1 MDLFDEFIKEA
12 STGRVDCGMYFN
24 ILFNS
29 KIEDNYIGSDSDL
42 LVPTLIVKDKISFL
56 TLLNKYLDIA
66 TIFYSNKKI
75 DVTNERKMLLATLFS
90 NMTSNDFNNPDI
102 YIKRRINFMLDN
114 TLKKELSFYSKHL
127 ESDVIVKIDKNYPY
141 DETPYSFNI
150 SLKRNEFVCNMP
162 SIRFGIDNGVCY
174 IYAIQNKRQEKN
186 DYIKKINRKLYVINS
201 GVQEEEYE
209 ENVTD
214 VTMSFVLSLSVMF
227 GVLNRENINNFV
239 VVPLLIE
246 RWNAKKI
253 MFDIKEQF
261 NLFKGNHSTLK
272 EDLEKQEDIQKNL
285 TEKFIRTFRRIEY
298 HFSNINIVSYPFE
311 IDDNMYIVNNNNYSF
326 NNELLDEMYRGDSF
340 EKNGHNL

>member
-1 MDLFDEFIKEA
+1 
-12 STGRVDCGMYFN
+12 
-24 ILFNS
+24 
-29 KIEDNYIGSDSDL
+29 
-42 LVPTLIVKDKISFL
+42 
-56 TLLNKYLDIA
+56 
-66 TIFYSNKKI
+66 
-75 DVTNERKMLLATLFS
+75 
-90 NMTSNDFNNPDI
+90 
-102 YIKRRINFMLDN
+102 
-114 TLKKELSFYSKHL
+114 
-127 ESDVIVKIDKNYPY
+127 
-141 DETPYSFNI
+141 
-150 SLKRNEFVCNMP
+150 
-162 SIRFGIDNGVCY
+162 
-174 IYAIQNKRQEKN
+174 
-186 DYIKKINRKLYVINS
+186 
-201 GVQEEEYE
+201 
-209 ENVTD
+209 
-214 VTMSFVLSLSVMF
+214 MSFVLSLSVMF

-311 IDDNMYIVNNNNYSF
+311 IDDNMYIVNNNNYSS

>member
-29 KIEDNYIGSDSDL
+29 KIEENYIGSDSDL

-150 SLKRNEFVCNMP
+150 SLK
-162 SIRFGIDNGVCY
+162 
-174 IYAIQNKRQEKN
+174 
-186 DYIKKINRKLYVINS
+186 L
-201 GVQEEEYE
+201 
-209 ENVTD
+209 
-214 VTMSFVLSLSVMF
+214 SFIIVS
-227 GVLNRENINNFV
+227 
-239 VVPLLIE
+239 
-246 RWNAKKI
+246 
-253 MFDIKEQF
+253 
-261 NLFKGNHSTLK
+261 STL
-272 EDLEKQEDIQKNL
+272 
-285 TEKFIRTFRRIEY
+285 
-298 HFSNINIVSYPFE
+298 
-311 IDDNMYIVNNNNYSF
+311 
-326 NNELLDEMYRGDSF
+326 
-340 EKNGHNL
+340 